1 MSSHESIPRRASHI
15 TDRIEISGPMDDL
28 FEILT
33 NAEYTERWFP
43 GNVKEWWTTP
53 PPTRVGS
60 TRHAEARVLWVREEN
75 EGEVVAYDPPSRAT
89 LRVRGSDMRYDV
101 TISLAS
107 QGGITH
113 VTVDSE
119 VVLTGVRRIA
129 APIVVAVYRMSWRR
143 GLARLKRLVEA
154 GDLVPSRP
162 FRSVADG

>member
-1 MSSHESIPRRASHI
+1 
-15 TDRIEISGPMDDL
+15 
-28 FEILT
+28 
-33 NAEYTERWFP
+33 
-43 GNVKEWWTTP
+43 
-53 PPTRVGS
+53 
-60 TRHAEARVLWVREEN
+60 
-75 EGEVVAYDPPSRAT
+75 
-89 LRVRGSDMRYDV
+89 MRYDV

-119 VVLTGVRRIA
+119 VVLAGARRVA
-129 APIVVAVYRMSWRR
+129 APIVVAVYRMSWRS